1 MSVPLIQ
8 TSFVT
13 GEVAPAL
20 FGHVDLARMKSAAST
35 ERNMYVGY
43 YGGAYSRA
51 GTKFVGFSKQTGRSF
66 PPRLV
71 PFQFS
76 IDQGLALEFGNFY
89 MRVISDGAFV
99 TESPLPISGI
109 TRANP
114 GRSLARHRHRVGLAE
129 RWRRLG
135 ILCARRHR
143 HACRRRSHGDGDCH
157 DRQHALQSLALNAP
171 GTGYAPGDTINLA
184 GGTQTT
190 QAQVQVTTTKVVAA
204 AIGVAGNGAI
214 PNGVQTAVV
223 LTGAGTAAQITVQVA
238 GGVVVAINAIAVA
251 GSYTTNPT
259 TFLSQVL
266 IAGNASC
273 FLNLT
278 MGVNSFNL
286 IAPGV
291 FTANPGGGTFTQ
303 GSTTGGGTG
312 ATFNT
317 ALMVPN
323 DVHISTAGAYTVFP
337 ASPAAQAATSG
348 TGVGVTFNI
357 PARRS

>member
-1 MSVPLIQ
+1 
-8 TSFVT
+8 
-13 GEVAPAL
+13 
-20 FGHVDLARMKSAAST
+20 
-35 ERNMYVGY
+35 
-43 YGGAYSRA
+43 
-51 GTKFVGFSKQTGRSF
+51 
-66 PPRLV
+66 
-71 PFQFS
+71 
-76 IDQGLALEFGNFY
+76 
-89 MRVISDGAFV
+89 
-99 TESPLPISGI
+99 
-109 TRANP
+109 
-114 GRSLARHRHRVGLAE
+114 
-129 RWRRLG
+129 
-135 ILCARRHR
+135 
-143 HACRRRSHGDGDCH
+143 
-157 DRQHALQSLALNAP
+157 LNAP

-303 GSTTGGGTG
+303 GLDHGRRHRRDIQHG
-312 ATFNT
+312 ADGAQRRAYQHARAPTRCFRR
-317 ALMVPN
+317 ARPRRPRP
-323 DVHISTAGAYTVFP
+323 AGP
-337 ASPAAQAATSG
+337 ASA
-348 TGVGVTFNI
+348 
-357 PARRS
+357 